1 MVKKRW
7 FNDEQKR
14 AYRSVPFFFF
24 FYSNSKL
31 NRYLKGFGGIGGKIG
46 RD

>member
-1 MVKKRW
+1 MMNRGVLTEACLS
-7 FNDEQKR
+7 F
-14 AYRSVPFFFF
+14 SF